1 VAGLTV
7 PDSDDNLRGVHVELR
22 DISKSFGGTHALEGV
37 SLTIGRGSIHAL
49 VGENG
54 AGKSTLGK
62 IISGVHAQDHGQL
75 LLNGEP
81 VRFHSPRDAI
91 SRAVILIAQELA
103 VVPSLTVAQ
112 NVFLGVEPA
121 KAGFQNRRELRRRYA
136 ELAASVGFELDG
148 DANAGALRTADQQKV
163 EIMRALCR
171 NAQLIVMDE
180 PTAALSR
187 PDVEALHKVIRQL
200 ARNGTTVVLVSHFL
214 GEVLEL
220 ADEVTILRDG
230 RLVQTGP
237 AAGQTEESLM
247 AAMLGRS
254 FDATFPPKRSAAAD
268 APVVLSVRDL
278 VAPGVHDVSFDLRAG
293 EILGL
298 AGLVG
303 AGRSE
308 VARAIYRANR
318 VHAGTVT
325 VTAGTAT
332 ATAGTV
338 SGGTVTAGRATAGGQ
353 AAGTV
358 ALTGSPRTA
367 LRAGVAMIPES
378 RKEQGLLLG
387 RSVLEN
393 VSLSNLAA
401 VSRAG
406 LVRPGPERRSVR
418 NVLTR
423 VDVRGGGPSMR
434 AAALSGGNQ
443 QKLLFGRSLLRD
455 PRVLI
460 ADEPTRGV
468 DVGAKRAIYE
478 LLTSLTASGLGV
490 LLISSDVEEILGLA
504 HRVLVMRGG
513 RVAAELAGDGV
524 TEAAIL
530 GAAFGGVS
538 PRPHSP
544 SPGPHSPSPGPHSP
558 SPGPHSPS
566 PGPHSPSPR
575 HEDVRKAP
583 PQ

>member
-1 VAGLTV
+1 MPEAESSLQGA
-7 PDSDDNLRGVHVELR
+7 HVELR
-22 DISKSFGGTHALEGV
+22 DVSKSFGGTRALEGV
-37 SLTIGRGSIHAL
+37 GLTVERGSIHAL

-62 IISGVHAQDHGQL
+62 IIAGAHTPDGGQL
-75 LLNGEP
+75 LLDGEP

-91 SRAVILIAQELA
+91 ARGVILIAQELA
-103 VVPSLTVAQ
+103 IAGSLTVEQ
-112 NVFLGVEPA
+112 NVFLGVEPRQ
-121 KAGFQNRRELRRRYA
+121 AGFQRRRELRRRYR

-148 DANAGALRTADQQKV
+148 DANAGSLRTADQQKV
-163 EIMRALCR
+163 EILRALSR
-171 NAQLIVMDE
+171 NARLIVMDE

-187 PDVEALHKVIRQL
+187 PDTDALHVVIRQL
-200 ARNGTTVVLVSHFL
+200 ASSGTTVVLVSHFL

-230 RLVQTGP
+230 RLVRTVP

-247 AAMLGRS
+247 AAMLGRPL
-254 FDATFPPKRSAAAD
+254 DATFPPKRHAGPE

-278 VAPGVHDVSFDLRAG
+278 VAPGVSGVSFELRAG

-318 VHAGTVT
+318 VAS
-325 VTAGTAT
+325 
-332 ATAGTV
+332 GTV
-338 SGGTVTAGRATAGGQ
+338 SVVSAGRAQTVT
-353 AAGTV
+353 GT
-358 ALTGSPRTA
+358 PWTA
-367 LRAGVAMIPES
+367 LRSGLAMIPES
-378 RKEQGLLLG
+378 RKEQGLLLD
-387 RSVLEN
+387 RPVTEN
-393 VSLSNLAA
+393 VTLSSLAQ

-406 LVRPGPERRSVR
+406 MVRPGPERRTVR
-418 NVLTR
+418 EMLTR
-423 VDVRGGGPSMR
+423 VGVRGASPAAP

-478 LLTSLTASGLGV
+478 LLAKLTAGGLGV

-504 HRVLVMRGG
+504 HRVLVMRAG
-513 RVAAELAGDGV
+513 RVTAELTGDGV

-530 GAAFGGVS
+530 GAAFGTTEKGT
-538 PRPHSP
+538 
-544 SPGPHSPSPGPHSP
+544 
-558 SPGPHSPS
+558 
-566 PGPHSPSPR
+566 
-575 HEDVRKAP
+575 
-583 PQ
+583 

>member
-1 VAGLTV
+1 MAGLIV
-7 PDSDDNLRGVHVELR
+7 PDAVNLQGAHVELR
-22 DISKSFGGTHALEGV
+22 DISKSFGGTRALEGV
-37 SLTIGRGSIHAL
+37 SLTVGRGSIHAL

-62 IISGVHAQDHGQL
+62 IIAGALAPDRGQL
-75 LLNGEP
+75 LLDGEP

-91 SRAVILIAQELA
+91 ARGVILIAQELA
-103 VVPSLTVAQ
+103 IVSSLTVEQ
-112 NVFLGVEPA
+112 NVFLGVEPRQ
-121 KAGFQNRRELRRRYA
+121 AGFQNRRGLRRKYT

-148 DANAGALRTADQQKV
+148 DANAGSLRTADQQKV
-163 EIMRALCR
+163 EILRALCR

-200 ARNGTTVVLVSHFL
+200 ARDGTTVVLVSHFL
-214 GEVLEL
+214 TEVLEL

-230 RLVQTGP
+230 RLVRTVP

-254 FDATFPPKRSAAAD
+254 FDATFPAKHSAAAD

-278 VAPGVHDVSFDLRAG
+278 VAPGVNGVSFDLRAG

-303 AGRSE
+303 AGRTE

-318 VHAGTVT
+318 VSAGTISV
-325 VTAGTAT
+325 AGE
-332 ATAGTV
+332 GT
-338 SGGTVTAGRATAGGQ
+338 
-353 AAGTV
+353 GTV
-358 ALTGSPRTA
+358 ALTGTPRA
-367 LRAGVAMIPES
+367 VMRAGVAMIPES
-378 RKEQGLLLG
+378 RKEQGLLLT

-393 VSLSNLAA
+393 VSLANLTA
-401 VSRAG
+401 VSTAG
-406 LVRPGPERRSVR
+406 LVRPGPERRTAR
-418 NVLTR
+418 AVLTR
-423 VDVRGGGPSMR
+423 VDVRGTGPGQVVS
-434 AAALSGGNQ
+434 ALSGGNQ

-478 LLTSLTASGLGV
+478 LLASLTGGGLGV

-513 RVAAELAGDGV
+513 RVVAELTGDEV

-530 GAAFGGVS
+530 GAAFGTTEKG
-538 PRPHSP
+538 
-544 SPGPHSPSPGPHSP
+544 
-558 SPGPHSPS
+558 
-566 PGPHSPSPR
+566 
-575 HEDVRKAP
+575 A
-583 PQ
+583 

>member
-1 VAGLTV
+1 M
-7 PDSDDNLRGVHVELR
+7 PDSGSNLQGVHVELR

-62 IISGVHAQDHGQL
+62 IISGAHTQDHGQL
-75 LLNGEP
+75 VLGGEL

-91 SRAVILIAQELA
+91 SRGVILIAQELA

-112 NVFLGVEPA
+112 NVFLGVEPRQ
-121 KAGFQNRRELRRRYA
+121 AGFQNRRELRRRYTG
-136 ELAASVGFELDG
+136 LAASVGFELDG
-148 DANAGALRTADQQKV
+148 DAIAGSLRTADQQKV
-163 EIMRALCR
+163 EILRALCR

-230 RLVQTGP
+230 RLVQTVP
-237 AAGQTEESLM
+237 AAGQTEGSLM
-247 AAMLGRS
+247 AAMLGRP
-254 FDATFPPKRSAAAD
+254 FDATFPVRRLAAAD

-278 VAPGVHDVSFDLRAG
+278 VAAGVHGVSFDLRAG

-318 VHAGTVT
+318 VQGGTVT
-325 VTAGTAT
+325 VSEG
-332 ATAGTV
+332 
-338 SGGTVTAGRATAGGQ
+338 SVTAGKGAGP
-353 AAGTV
+353 V

-406 LVRPGPERRSVR
+406 LVRPGSERRSVR
-418 NVLTR
+418 DVLTR
-423 VDVRGGGPSMR
+423 VDVRGGGQSVR

-490 LLISSDVEEILGLA
+490 LLISSDVEEMLGLA
-504 HRVLVMRGG
+504 HRVLIMRGG
-513 RVAAELAGDGV
+513 RVAAELTGDDV

-530 GAAFGGVS
+530 TAAFGAVS
-538 PRPHSP
+538 PRGDDPPGPPRAWGDSP
-544 SPGPHSPSPGPHSP
+544 SPHPPL
-558 SPGPHSPS
+558 
-566 PGPHSPSPR
+566 
-575 HEDVRKAP
+575 AP
-583 PQ
+583 PRKKHEEVPE

>member
-1 VAGLTV
+1 L
-7 PDSDDNLRGVHVELR
+7 PDNDNSLQGVQVELR
-22 DISKSFGGTHALEGV
+22 DISKSFGGTRALEGV

-62 IISGVHAQDHGQL
+62 IIAGALAPDDGQIVL
-75 LLNGEP
+75 AGEP
-81 VRFHSPRDAI
+81 VRFRSPRDAI
-91 SRAVILIAQELA
+91 KAGVILIAQELSIMD
-103 VVPSLTVAQ
+103 SLTVEQ
-112 NVFLGVEPA
+112 NVFLGVEPSQ
-121 KAGFQNRRELRRRYA
+121 AGFQNRRELRRKYN
-136 ELAASVGFELDG
+136 ELATSVGFALDG
-148 DANAGALRTADQQKV
+148 GANAGSLRTADKQKV
-163 EIMRALCR
+163 EILRALCR

-187 PDVEALHKVIRQL
+187 PDIDALHAVIRQL

-230 RLVQTGP
+230 RLVQTVP
-237 AAGQTEESLM
+237 AAGQSEASLM

-254 FDATFPPKRSAAAD
+254 LDATFPPKRP
-268 APVVLSVRDL
+268 APVGARTVLEVRDL
-278 VAPGVHDVSFDLRAG
+278 VAPGVNGVSFDLRAG

-303 AGRSE
+303 AGRTE

-318 VHAGTVT
+318 VHSGSVTITAREAGAREAESRHQV
-325 VTAGTAT
+325 
-332 ATAGTV
+332 
-338 SGGTVTAGRATAGGQ
+338 
-353 AAGTV
+353 
-358 ALTGSPRTA
+358 TGSPRTA
-367 LRAGVAMIPES
+367 MRAGVLMIPES

-387 RSVLEN
+387 RPVREN
-393 VSLSNLAA
+393 VSLSTLQQ

-406 LVRPGPERRSVR
+406 MVQPGAERKTVRDI
-418 NVLTR
+418 LTR
-423 VDVRGGGPSMR
+423 VDARGGGQSAR
-434 AAALSGGNQ
+434 ASALSGGNQ
-443 QKLLFGRSLLRD
+443 QKLLFARSLLSD
-455 PRVLI
+455 PTVLI

-478 LLTSLTASGLGV
+478 LLTALTDEGLGV

-513 RVAAELAGDGV
+513 QVEAELTGDDA

-530 GAAFGGVS
+530 SAAFGATETRG
-538 PRPHSP
+538 
-544 SPGPHSPSPGPHSP
+544 
-558 SPGPHSPS
+558 
-566 PGPHSPSPR
+566 
-575 HEDVRKAP
+575 A
-583 PQ
+583 

>member
-1 VAGLTV
+1 VARLTV
-7 PDSDDNLRGVHVELR
+7 PATENLQGVHVELR
-22 DISKSFGGTHALEGV
+22 DVSKSFGGTHALEGV
-37 SLTIGRGSIHAL
+37 SLSVGRGSIHAL

-62 IISGVHAQDHGQL
+62 IISGVHSPDHGQL
-75 LLNGEP
+75 LLAGEP

-91 SRAVILIAQELA
+91 SRGVILIAQELA
-103 VVPSLTVAQ
+103 IVPSLTVAE
-112 NVFLGVEPA
+112 NVFLGVEPRQ
-121 KAGFQNRRELRRRYA
+121 AGFQKRRELRRRYI

-148 DANAGALRTADQQKV
+148 DANAGSLRTADQQKV
-163 EIMRALCR
+163 EILRALCR

-187 PDVEALHKVIRQL
+187 PDTDALHTVIRQL
-200 ARNGTTVVLVSHFL
+200 ASSGTTVVLVSHFL

-230 RLVQTGP
+230 RLVQTVP
-237 AAGQTEESLM
+237 CAGQTEESLM
-247 AAMLGRS
+247 SAMLGRS
-254 FDATFPPKRSAAAD
+254 LGATFPAKQHTAAD

-278 VAPGVHDVSFDLRAG
+278 VAPGVNGVSFDLRAG

-318 VHAGTVT
+318 ISS
-325 VTAGTAT
+325 
-332 ATAGTV
+332 GTV
-338 SGGTVTAGRATAGGQ
+338 SVAGG
-353 AAGTV
+353 V
-358 ALTGSPRTA
+358 AVTGSPRSA
-367 LRAGVAMIPES
+367 MRVGVAMIPES

-393 VSLSNLAA
+393 VSLSSLAQ

-406 LVRPGPERRSVR
+406 LVRPRAERRTVQGAM
-418 NVLTR
+418 TR
-423 VDVRGGGPSMR
+423 VDVRGGGYALPAS
-434 AAALSGGNQ
+434 ALSGGNQ
-443 QKLLFGRSLLRD
+443 QKLLFARSLLRN
-455 PRVLI
+455 PRVLV

-468 DVGAKRAIYE
+468 DVGAKRTIYE
-478 LLTSLTASGLGV
+478 LLTSLTGAGLGV

-513 RVAAELAGDGV
+513 RVSAELTGDEV

-530 GAAFGGVS
+530 GAAFGAEIPRGDEPPGS
-538 PRPHSP
+538 PRAWGDCP
-544 SPGPHSPSPGPHSP
+544 SPHPPLAPGAK
-558 SPGPHSPS
+558 
-566 PGPHSPSPR
+566 
-575 HEDVRKAP
+575 EVRE
-583 PQ
+583 

>member
-1 VAGLTV
+1 VAGLIV
-7 PDSDDNLRGVHVELR
+7 PDSETSLQGAHVELR
-22 DISKSFGGTHALEGV
+22 DISKSFGGTRALEGV
-37 SLTIGRGSIHAL
+37 SLTVGRGSIHAL

-54 AGKSTLGK
+54 AGKSTVGK
-62 IISGVHAQDHGQL
+62 IISGVHAPDQGQIVL
-75 LLNGEP
+75 DGEQ

-91 SRAVILIAQELA
+91 SRGVILIAQELA

-112 NVFLGVEPA
+112 NVFLGVEPRR
-121 KAGFQNRRELRRRYA
+121 AGFQNRRELRRRYA
-136 ELAASVGFELDG
+136 QLAASAGFELDG
-148 DANAGALRTADQQKV
+148 DANAGSLRTADQQKV
-163 EIMRALCR
+163 EILRALSR

-200 ARNGTTVVLVSHFL
+200 ATSGTTVVLVSHFL

-230 RLVQTGP
+230 RLVQTVP
-237 AAGQTEESLM
+237 AAGQTEASLM

-254 FDATFPPKRSAAAD
+254 LDATFPPKRLAAAD

-278 VAPGVHDVSFDLRAG
+278 VAPGVHGVSFNVRAG

-318 VHAGTVT
+318 VQ
-325 VTAGTAT
+325 
-332 ATAGTV
+332 
-338 SGGTVTAGRATAGGQ
+338 GGTVTAGKIS
-353 AAGTV
+353 V
-358 ALTGSPRTA
+358 TGSPRTA
-367 LRAGVAMIPES
+367 MRAGVAMIPES

-418 NVLTR
+418 DVLTR
-423 VDVRGGGPSMR
+423 VDVRGGTPSAR

-478 LLTSLTASGLGV
+478 LLSSLTGTGLGV

-513 RVAAELAGDGV
+513 QVAAELTGDDV
-524 TEAAIL
+524 TEAKIL
-530 GAAFGGVS
+530 GAAFGATHKDAT
-538 PRPHSP
+538 REQE
-544 SPGPHSPSPGPHSP
+544 
-558 SPGPHSPS
+558 
-566 PGPHSPSPR
+566 R
-575 HEDVRKAP
+575 E
-583 PQ
+583 

>member
-1 VAGLTV
+1 VDGLIV
-7 PDSDDNLRGVHVELR
+7 PDSASSLQGAHVELK

-37 SLTIGRGSIHAL
+37 SLTIARGSIHAL

-62 IISGVHAQDHGQL
+62 IIAGVYSADSGAMCLD
-75 LLNGEP
+75 GEP

-91 SRAVILIAQELA
+91 GKGVILIAQELA
-103 VVPSLTVAQ
+103 IVPSLTVAQ
-112 NVFLGVEPA
+112 NVFLGVEPRT
-121 KAGFQNRRELRRRYA
+121 AGFQDRRALRREYA
-136 ELAASVGFELDG
+136 ELAASVRFELDG
-148 DANAGALRTADQQKV
+148 EVKAGGLRTADQQKV

-187 PDVEALHKVIRQL
+187 PDVEALHQVIRQL
-200 ARNGTTVVLVSHFL
+200 AGNGTSVVLVSHFL
-214 GEVLEL
+214 NEVLEL

-230 RLVQTGP
+230 RLVQTTP
-237 AAGQTEESLM
+237 AAGQTEDSLM

-254 FDATFPPKRSAAAD
+254 LDAAFPAKRLPGQD
-268 APVVLSVRDL
+268 AKTVLSVREL
-278 VAPGVHDVSFDLRAG
+278 HAPGVNGVSFDVHAG

-303 AGRSE
+303 AGRTE

-318 VHAGTVT
+318 VHSGSVSVTRGDGNVAVTGT
-325 VTAGTAT
+325 
-332 ATAGTV
+332 
-338 SGGTVTAGRATAGGQ
+338 
-353 AAGTV
+353 
-358 ALTGSPRTA
+358 PRTA
-367 LRAGVAMIPES
+367 MRAGVLMIPES

-387 RSVLEN
+387 RSVKEN
-393 VSLSNLAA
+393 VSLSTLAQ

-406 LVRPGPERRSVR
+406 LVQPGAERRRVR
-418 NVLTR
+418 DVLTR
-423 VDVRGGGPSMR
+423 VDARGGGQSVPAS
-434 AAALSGGNQ
+434 ALSGGNQ
-443 QKLLFGRSLLRD
+443 QKLLFARSLLRD
-455 PRVLI
+455 PAVLI

-478 LLTSLTASGLGV
+478 LLTSLTDDGMGV

-513 RVAAELAGDGV
+513 KVAAELAGDDI

-530 GAAFGGVS
+530 GAAFGTDNSRQRQQAEAKEV
-538 PRPHSP
+538 P
-544 SPGPHSPSPGPHSP
+544 
-558 SPGPHSPS
+558 
-566 PGPHSPSPR
+566 
-575 HEDVRKAP
+575 E
-583 PQ
+583 